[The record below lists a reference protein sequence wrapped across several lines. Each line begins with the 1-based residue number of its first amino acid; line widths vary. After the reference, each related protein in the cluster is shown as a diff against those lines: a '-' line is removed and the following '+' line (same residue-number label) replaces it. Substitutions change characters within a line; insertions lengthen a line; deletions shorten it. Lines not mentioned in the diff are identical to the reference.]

1 MVMGTSVEDRGS
13 MCHGGTAPQFFSIP
27 SLPGRAQGGASV
39 SLCVLGV
46 VLGTSRAVGVFG
58 EQR

>member
-1 MVMGTSVEDRGS
+1 MVMGTSVEDRS
-13 MCHGGTAPQFFSIP
+13 STCHGGMASHFFSIP

-46 VLGTSRAVGVFG
+46 MLGTSRAVGVFG